1 MLDLTND
8 TLSLYQL
15 LDNNIMIILLILY
28 GFMSTGIQWL
38 IPIPPYPYIPFFGL
52 SEYFGI
58 FIMYI
63 TARKILNP
71 DYKFKIPLITK
82 RIIINIKRIREKKL
96 LPNNYTFK
104 KPVKFNK
111 NILLIIAFITGFFIL
126 IPINDIALSI
136 VCAFVVYNYLIGN
149 NKMFYMGLSG
159 LVTALIAY
167 TFILYGIIK
176 YGGHYISNFE
186 KYKSPFIII
195 IALVLLFVINKI
207 NKFNKRAG
215 SYKEYIN
222 FPKDIKFRDLFIRD

>member
-1 MLDLTND
+1 MLDVTND
-8 TLSLYQL
+8 KLSLYQL

-71 DYKFKIPLITK
+71 GYKFKIPVISK
-82 RIIINIKRIREKKL
+82 RIIINIKRIRDKKL

-104 KPVKFNK
+104 NPVQFNK

-126 IPINDIALSI
+126 IPINDIVLSI

-149 NKMFYMGLSG
+149 KTMFYIGLSG
-159 LVTALIAY
+159 LVTILIAY
-167 TFILYGIIK
+167 AVILYAIIK
-176 YGGHYISNFE
+176 YGGHYISNSR

-195 IALVLLFVINKI
+195 ISLVLLFVINKI
-207 NKFNKRAG
+207 NKFNKKVG
-215 SYKEYIN
+215 SYKEYIYI
-222 FPKDIKFRDLFIRD
+222 PKSIKIRDIFIRD